1 MNKVT
6 LSFMLCS
13 MLWTA
18 NSSAAI
24 KDTIEVKSKIS
35 DVNVFFEG
43 ARVTRKFQKDL
54 SPGKYTLSVKG
65 LPLNLD
71 QELIK
76 VKTPRGVKILAVSHK
91 VVTPSKRSIKEDLDS
106 IEKQRV
112 LLDDEI
118 SWLKAKK
125 DIFAEEEALLIQ
137 NTELKQ
143 AEGEIHTQ
151 GVREA
156 ADFLRERMT
165 EIARMKYDN
174 TLAIRKAQE
183 KKIKLNALENRLK
196 SGTETPQ
203 TQLLVFVEVE
213 SLNNGKMKLEYFTQ
227 AAGWEP
233 LYDLRFEGVN
243 KPLQLAY
250 NAKVYQSTGE
260 NWDEVKLTL
269 IEGLPKQSTVL
280 PEFERFYITRK
291 KRNYTQTST
300 KTFSGTGTLKGTLK
314 DAETGEPLPF
324 VNILLEQQNR
334 HVNGS
339 STDFDGNY
347 TIKPIPNGIYDVVV
361 SYVGYNAR
369 KVEGV
374 QINNNK
380 ITFVDIELYSG
391 VQLDDFEVIEYTVP
405 LIDKDGGSSGGT
417 ITRENIDKLRGRG
430 PNSVAARVGGVRLN
444 GTSIRGA
451 REAST
456 YYSINGVKIRGN
468 AKPLAASVFLD
479 DTPSISSPRISYNI
493 DANHSVPSTGEDKL
507 LTIKMEEVQVEFL
520 YRAIPKVDTDVFLL
534 AKIIDWGNLDLLSG
548 KSTIYFQGAYTGESR
563 LEAWSVEDTLEIAL
577 GRDENILLERKLNE
591 ELSKKQ
597 NMGSKI
603 KHEIVWEIT
612 VRNNKEHAVM
622 LELVDQLP
630 LSDNKNVTIEPFNLS
645 EANYKEGSGK
655 LTWEIELKP
664 NSSEK
669 VEFSYELKY
678 PSNARIYN

>member
-1 MNKVT
+1 T

-91 VVTPSKRSIKEDLDS
+91 VVTPSKRSIKDDLDS
-106 IEKQRV
+106 IEKQRE

-118 SWLKAKK
+118 SWLKVKK
-125 DIFAEEEALLIQ
+125 EIFAEEEALLTQ
-137 NTELKQ
+137 NTELKR
-143 AEGEIHTQ
+143 AEGGIHTE

-183 KKIKLNALENRLK
+183 KKIKLNAHENRLK

-213 SLNNGKMKLEYFTQ
+213 SLNNGKMKVEYFTQ

-233 LYDLRFEGVN
+233 LYDLRFEGIN
-243 KPLQLAY
+243 KPLQLVY
-250 NAKVYQSTGE
+250 NANIYQSTGE
-260 NWDEVKLTL
+260 NWDDVELKL

-280 PEFERFYITRK
+280 PEFEKFYITRK
-291 KRNYTQTST
+291 QRNYTQTST
-300 KTFSGTGTLKGTLK
+300 KTFSGTGTLKGTLT
-314 DAETGEPLPF
+314 DADTGEPLPF
-324 VNILLEQQNR
+324 VNIILQQGNQQ
-334 HVNGS
+334 VNGTA
-339 STDFDGNY
+339 TDFDGNY
-347 TIKPIPNGIYDVVV
+347 TIKPIPNGLYDVLV

-369 KVEGV
+369 KIEGV
-374 QINNNK
+374 RIDKNR
-380 ITFVDIELYSG
+380 ISFVDIELESG
-391 VQLDDFEVIEYTVP
+391 VKLEEFLVVEYSMP
-405 LIDKDGGSSGGT
+405 LIDKDGGASGGT
-417 ITRENIDKLRGRG
+417 ITRDGITSMNGGGFAGSSGGSNSSYRAVPTVFID
-430 PNSVAARVGGVRLN
+430 
-444 GTSIRGA
+444 
-451 REAST
+451 E
-456 YYSINGVKIRGN
+456 
-468 AKPLAASVFLD
+468 
-479 DTPSISSPRISYNI
+479 TPSISSPRISYYV
-493 DANHSVPSTGEDKL
+493 DSKHSISSTGEDKL
-507 LTIKMEEVQVEFL
+507 LTIKTEEVPVEFL

-534 AKIIDWGNLDLLSG
+534 AKITDWGNLNLLSG
-548 KSTIYFQGAYTGESR
+548 KSTIYFQGTYTGESR

-577 GRDENILLERKLNE
+577 GRDENILLERKINQD
-591 ELSKKQ
+591 LSKKQ

-603 KHEIVWEIT
+603 KQQVAWEIA
-612 VRNNKEHAVM
+612 VRNNKSHPVM

-630 LSDNKNVTIEPFNLS
+630 LSDNKSVMIEPLELS
-645 EANYKEGSGK
+645 EAEYNAECGK
-655 LTWEIELKP
+655 LTWELELKA

-678 PSNARIYN
+678 PSAARVYN